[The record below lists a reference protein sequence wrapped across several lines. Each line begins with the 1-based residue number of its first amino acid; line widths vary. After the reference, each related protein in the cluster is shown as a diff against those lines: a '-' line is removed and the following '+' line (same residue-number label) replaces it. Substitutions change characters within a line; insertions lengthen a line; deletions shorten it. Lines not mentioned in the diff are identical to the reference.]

1 MYNNPKTQNKMKKI
15 LITAL
20 FLLSLSFTTAE
31 LFAQA
36 PPPPPSGGHGG
47 TGNKPAGGSSPIG
60 GGLAILLSLGAA
72 YGGRKV
78 YKVWK
83 DKAEE

>member
-1 MYNNPKTQNKMKKI
+1 MKKI

-36 PPPPPSGGHGG
+36 PPPPPSGGHGQG
-47 TGNKPAGGSSPIG
+47 GNQGAGEGGGAPIG

>member
-1 MYNNPKTQNKMKKI
+1 MKKI

-47 TGNKPAGGSSPIG
+47 TGNKPAGGPSPIG

-78 YKVWK
+78 YKAWK

>member
-1 MYNNPKTQNKMKKI
+1 MKKI
-15 LITAL
+15 ILTAL

-36 PPPPPSGGHGG
+36 PPPPPPGGHGEG
-47 TGNKPAGGSSPIG
+47 GNQPAGPGGSGPIG
-60 GGLAILLSLGAA
+60 GGLGILLALGAA

-78 YKVWK
+78 YKFYQEK
-83 DKAEE
+83 TEA